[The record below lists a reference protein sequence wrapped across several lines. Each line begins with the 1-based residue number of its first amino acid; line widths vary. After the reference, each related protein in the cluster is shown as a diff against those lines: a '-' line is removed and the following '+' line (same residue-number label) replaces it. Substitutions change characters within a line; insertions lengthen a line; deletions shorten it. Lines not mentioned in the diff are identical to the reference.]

1 MDGPQFKKL
10 QGIGHDILLKA
21 ERELNGKLNAF
32 LKDGKI
38 DQKFYDRSR
47 SCGAQPAKLY
57 GLAKIHKKGKPLR
70 PVLSLPGSCYDISP
84 G

>member
-1 MDGPQFKKL
+1 M
-10 QGIGHDILLKA
+10 QGIGQDILLEA
-21 ERELNGKLNAF
+21 EKELNGKLSEF

-57 GLAKIHKKGKPLR
+57 GLAKIHSGQFYR
-70 PVLSLPGSCYDISP
+70 YRGVAMRI
-84 G
+84 